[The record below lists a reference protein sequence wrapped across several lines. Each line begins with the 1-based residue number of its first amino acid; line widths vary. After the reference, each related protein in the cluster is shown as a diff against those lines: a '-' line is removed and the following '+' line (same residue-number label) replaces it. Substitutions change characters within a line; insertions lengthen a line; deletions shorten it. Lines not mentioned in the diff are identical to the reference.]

1 MSEPTQA
8 LISFIS
14 PYPKIIQD
22 TTLKVRALILSTTPN
37 AYELIWDNY
46 NAVAVAY
53 STSEQLKD
61 AYCHFAVYG
70 KHVNLGFNRGIE
82 LVDKKKIL
90 QGKGKL
96 IRHVTIQNT
105 ESLDSNY
112 LQNLIMD
119 ARLLA
124 EERNPI
130 YVAEEVLFKSVVKSI
145 SEKKRRPNLL

>member
-1 MSEPTQA
+1 MSKPSQD
-8 LISFIS
+8 LITFIA
-14 PYPKIIQD
+14 PYPTTVQD
-22 TTLKVRALILSTTPN
+22 ITLNIRTLILNTTPN

-90 QGKGKL
+90 KGKGKL
-96 IRHVTIQNT
+96 IRHVSINDM
-105 ESLDSNY
+105 ENLDINY

-119 ARLLA
+119 ARLLS
-124 EERNPI
+124 EERNPKYI
-130 YVAEEVLFKSVVKSI
+130 SDEVVFKSVAKSI
-145 SEKKRRPNLL
+145 SEKKRRPA